1 MTLTIYTDD
10 YDEFDGL
17 SKGMS
22 GHVFLDPN
30 GPSETGAAWRR
41 LSEAM
46 TDTADRRIDE
56 ICICYRDR
64 KQGQMFRKFAV
75 NNEKLPSGAI
85 G

>member
-10 YDEFDGL
+10 YDESDGL

-22 GHVFLDPN
+22 GHAFLDPN
-30 GPSETGAAWRR
+30 SPSEIGAAWG
-41 LSEAM
+41 SVSDAM
-46 TDTADRRIDE
+46 ADTADRRIDE

-75 NNEKLPSGAI
+75 NNKN
-85 G
+85 